1 MNVQSGP
8 ARGQLAAATLAPR
21 SVRVWDPI
29 VRLLHWIIVAGCA
42 LNLLLEQDRVLHRSV
57 GYAVALALAVRLVW
71 GFAGPQP
78 ARFAAF
84 VPRPPALM
92 EYLGRWVRG
101 REPRYVGHNPAGAV
115 MIVALLGLLVGISVT
130 GWMLGL
136 DLFFGDEVLE
146 ELHETLAHVLVAFVA
161 LHVLGAILESVRH
174 GENLLKSMLT
184 GRKRA
189 AANGDVDNATDPH

>member
-8 ARGQLAAATLAPR
+8 ARCQSAGATLAPR
-21 SVRVWDPI
+21 TVRVWDPI

-42 LNLLLEQDRVLHRSV
+42 INLLVEQDRALHRVV
-57 GYAVALALAVRLVW
+57 GYAVALAVAVRLVW
-71 GFAGPQP
+71 GFVGPQS

-84 VPRPPALM
+84 VPRPRALS
-92 EYLGRWVRG
+92 EYLGHWARG

-115 MIVALLGLLVGISVT
+115 MIVALLGLLAGISVT

-136 DLFFGDEVLE
+136 DRFFGSEVLE
-146 ELHETLAHVLVAFVA
+146 ELHETLAHALVAFVA

-174 GENLLKSMLT
+174 SENLLKSMLT

-189 AANGDVDNATDPH
+189 AAKGDVDNATDPH